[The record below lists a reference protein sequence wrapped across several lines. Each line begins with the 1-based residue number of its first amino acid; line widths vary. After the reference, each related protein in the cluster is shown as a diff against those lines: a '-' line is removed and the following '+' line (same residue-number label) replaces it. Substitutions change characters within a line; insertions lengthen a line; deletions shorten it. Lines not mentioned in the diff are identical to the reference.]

1 MSKRISILID
11 QLPKSTQAKVRAR
24 SDELIASERSLRE
37 LREAHQRSQTALAR
51 KLRVKQAA
59 VSKLERRTD
68 MYVSTLRSYIEAMGG
83 QLEILAK
90 FPHSS
95 PVRIKQ
101 FEKLG

>member
-1 MSKRISILID
+1 MAKRLSDLID
-11 QLPKSTQAKVRAR
+11 QLPKSTQAKIRAR
-24 SDELIASERSLRE
+24 SKELIANERSLRE
-37 LREAHQRSQTALAR
+37 LREAHQRSQSALAR

-83 QLEILAK
+83 TLEIVAR
-90 FPHSS
+90 FPRSGT
-95 PVRIKQ
+95 VRIKQ